1 MKILITGGLGFVGS
15 HLADSL
21 SRSHEILILTK
32 SFSKKNNLRKSS
44 KKIKIQ
50 KCDVTKPKILGRII
64 EKFRPNIIVHL
75 AGNASH
81 AISFEKPFL
90 DIDSNLKSTLII
102 LEKIRELNLPCKFI
116 LGSTFIVIGRPEK
129 LPVDEN
135 SPCRPTS
142 IYGTTRLASEHLC
155 QIYHHVYG
163 LKTNIFRI
171 TNSFG
176 PREQIIPTKNA
187 VNFLIYQSF
196 KQKKILIYNNGDL
209 FRDLLYIDDVIS
221 GIRTIIRNGKPGE
234 LYWIASGKKFWFKDL
249 AKLLQK
255 LNNCKVIY
263 PETPKYTKKVDVGNF
278 HVDNSKLK
286 KLGWYPKFSVEK
298 GVIKTQKFFKVNDF

>member
-1 MKILITGGLGFVGS
+1 M
-15 HLADSL
+15 
-21 SRSHEILILTK
+21 
-32 SFSKKNNLRKSS
+32 
-44 KKIKIQ
+44 
-50 KCDVTKPKILGRII
+50 
-64 EKFRPNIIVHL
+64 
-75 AGNASH
+75 
-81 AISFEKPFL
+81 
-90 DIDSNLKSTLII
+90 
-102 LEKIRELNLPCKFI
+102 NLPCKFI

-187 VNFLIYQSF
+187 VNFLIYQSL
-196 KQKKILIYNNGDL
+196 KQKKILIYNNGNL

-234 LYWIASGKKFWFKDL
+234 LYWIASGEKFWFKDL

-298 GVIKTQKFFKVNDF
+298 GVIKTQKFFKENDF